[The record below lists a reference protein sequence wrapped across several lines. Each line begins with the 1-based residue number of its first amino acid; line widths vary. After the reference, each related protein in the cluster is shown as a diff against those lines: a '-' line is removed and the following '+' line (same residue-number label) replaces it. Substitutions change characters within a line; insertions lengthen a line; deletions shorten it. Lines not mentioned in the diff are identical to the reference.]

1 MTKNG
6 INNNKIIGVV
16 INSRKQQA
24 VEMGRDIYNWGKEQ
38 CVNILFKNDD
48 AAVLDVEGV
57 NDNEWLN
64 NTEAAIV
71 IGGDGTFL
79 SASRY
84 VLDYDIPLYGINLGH
99 LGFLTYGKPECV
111 FDDIGRI
118 LNGNFTIFERPTLY
132 GNVIR
137 DGNSVHSFH
146 ALNEFVLAEGVVAK
160 LLRVDVYFNKRKLGR
175 LSTDGVILASPT
187 GSTAYSLSAGGPIVP
202 PHIACMIF
210 VPICAHTLYARP
222 IIAGAQDEI
231 SLAPRS
237 CSRDIVLSYD
247 GKLACGILPNDMITV
262 SLSTSKTIKSIQMND
277 RSFLDLIH
285 EKLGWGQSF
294 MEEEKE

>member
-1 MTKNG
+1 MTKKIRIHAKKIG
-6 INNNKIIGVV
+6 IL

-24 VEMGRDIYNWGKEQ
+24 IEMGRDIYIWGKEHGI
-38 CVNILFKNDD
+38 NFLFPVHD
-48 AAVLDVEGV
+48 AAVLNVEGV
-57 NDNEWLN
+57 SDQEWLS

-79 SASRY
+79 HASRY
-84 VLDYDIPLYGINLGH
+84 VLDYSIPLYGINFGH

-111 FDDIGRI
+111 FEDIDSI
-118 LNGNFTIFERPTLY
+118 IKGNYTIFERPTLF

-137 DGNSVHSFH
+137 DGNTVHSFY
-146 ALNEFVLAEGVVAK
+146 ALNEFVLAECVVAK
-160 LLRVDVYFNKRKLGR
+160 LLRVDVYFNKHKLGR

-222 IIAGAQDEI
+222 IIAGPQDEI

-247 GKLACGILPNDMITV
+247 GQLACEILPNDLITV
-262 SLSTSKTIKSIQMND
+262 SLSTSKTIKSIQLND